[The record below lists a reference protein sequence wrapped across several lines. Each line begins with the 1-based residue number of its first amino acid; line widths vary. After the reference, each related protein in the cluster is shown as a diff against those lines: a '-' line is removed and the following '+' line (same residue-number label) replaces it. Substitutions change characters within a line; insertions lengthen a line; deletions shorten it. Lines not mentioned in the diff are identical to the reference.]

1 MTFKEYLESINA
13 CQEAIDWVD
22 DKTLE
27 ESWVTCTRP
36 DWMLW
41 LYGRNNPDKLICVKI
56 AVYTAK
62 LVLPIWQRKYPDDL
76 RPQHAVEAAE
86 KWIENPSEENRQE
99 AEAWEAEAWA
109 AASAW
114 GAWEAEA
121 WAAAA
126 VARAAE
132 AAARA
137 AVAAARAAEAA
148 ARAAETAAAEAA
160 RAAETAAAKASV
172 NKTLADYIRNLIPTI
187 EIGGVK

>member
-99 AEAWEAEAWA
+99 AAEAAAAVAWEAWEAAEAEAWA
-109 AASAW
+109 AEAAS
-114 GAWEAEA
+114 

-126 VARAAE
+126 ETAE
-132 AAARA
+132 AAAARA
-137 AVAAARAAEAA
+137 SWAAEAE
-148 ARAAETAAAEAA
+148 AR
-160 RAAETAAAKASV
+160 V
-172 NKTLADYIRNLIPTI
+172 NVTKTTTIVDYIRNLIPTI
-187 EIGGVK
+187 EIGGVNEN

>member
-99 AEAWEAEAWA
+99 A
-109 AASAW
+109 
-114 GAWEAEA
+114 
-121 WAAAA
+121 
-126 VARAAE
+126 
-132 AAARA
+132 
-137 AVAAARAAEAA
+137 AAARAAEAA
-148 ARAAETAAAEAA
+148 AAAG
-160 RAAETAAAKASV
+160 V
-172 NKTLADYIRNLIPTI
+172 NATKTIVDYIRNLIPTI
-187 EIGGVK
+187 EIGGVNEN

>member
-99 AEAWEAEAWA
+99 AAASRAAAWEAWEAWEAW
-109 AASAW
+109 
-114 GAWEAEA
+114 
-121 WAAAA
+121 
-126 VARAAE
+126 AAE

-137 AVAAARAAEAA
+137 ARAARAAAAAEAA
-148 ARAAETAAAEAA
+148 ARAAEAAEAA
-160 RAAETAAAKASV
+160 AAAGV
-172 NKTLADYIRNLIPTI
+172 NATKTIVDYIRNLIPTI
-187 EIGGVK
+187 EIGGVNEN